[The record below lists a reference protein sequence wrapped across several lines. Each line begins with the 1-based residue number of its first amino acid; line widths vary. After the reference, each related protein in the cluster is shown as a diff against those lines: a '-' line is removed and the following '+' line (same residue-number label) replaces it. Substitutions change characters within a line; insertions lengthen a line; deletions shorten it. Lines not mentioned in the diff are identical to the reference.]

1 MFTIHFDTL
10 QTETITY
17 TDRKGRASSYERE
30 SVEITMRGN
39 RRRVNCHSSSD
50 NITIYGLA
58 VRFRTGTKVWPG
70 SAVYWAKTGNIN
82 NLRPNID
89 KFNGQYCSLVGFF
102 EDHADSKHRS
112 LHNAV
117 A

>member
-1 MFTIHFDTL
+1 MFTIHHDTV
-10 QTETITY
+10 QTEEVAY
-17 TDRKGRASSYERE
+17 KDRKGRDLSYARQT
-30 SVEITMRGN
+30 VEITLRN
-39 RRRVNCHSSSD
+39 DRRRVGCHVDASGM
-50 NITIYGLA
+50 TVYGLA

-89 KFNGQYCSLVGFF
+89 TFNGQFCQLVGYFA
-102 EDHADSKHRS
+102 DHEDSKHRS
-112 LHNAV
+112 QHNAV